1 MKINNSMPKVDLV
14 DQLNLNRSIMKNVW
28 ILVVTVFSL
37 LSLNSCGVNNALIAN
52 LNQNA
57 TQVEL
62 SGNNYKTIERVS
74 GSAEVE
80 YILFIGGMDRRQ
92 LYANAYADMLNKADL
107 MTNAR
112 ALVNVV
118 TEEHIAGVPPFYFK
132 RTITVSAHVI
142 EFTGE

>member
-1 MKINNSMPKVDLV
+1 
-14 DQLNLNRSIMKNVW
+14 MKNLW
-28 ILVVTVFSL
+28 IVAILISSL
-37 LSLNSCGVNNALIAN
+37 FTLNSCGVNNALIAN
-52 LNQNA
+52 FNQNG

-62 SGNNYKTIERVS
+62 SGNNYRTIDRVS

-80 YILFIGGMDRRQ
+80 YVLFIGGMNRRQ
-92 LYANAYADMLNKADL
+92 LYANAYADMLSKADL

-112 ALVNVV
+112 ALVNVL
-118 TEEHIAGVPPFYFK
+118 TEEHISGVPPFYFK

>member
-1 MKINNSMPKVDLV
+1 MR
-14 DQLNLNRSIMKNVW
+14 NLWVLAI
-28 ILVVTVFSL
+28 FSASL
-37 LSLNSCGVNNALIAN
+37 FSLNSCGVNSALVAN
-52 LNQNA
+52 FNQLS

-62 SGNNYKTIERVS
+62 SGNNYKTIDRVT

-80 YILFIGGMDRRQ
+80 YILLIGGMNRKQ

-107 MTNAR
+107 MTGSR

>member
-1 MKINNSMPKVDLV
+1 
-14 DQLNLNRSIMKNVW
+14 MKNLW
-28 ILVVTVFSL
+28 ILVILISSL
-37 LSLNSCGVNNALIAN
+37 LTLNSCGINNALVLN
-52 LNQNA
+52 QNQNA

-80 YILFIGGMDRRQ
+80 YVLLIGGMNRTQ
-92 LYANAYADMLNKADL
+92 LYANAYAEMLKKADL
-107 MTNAR
+107 MTNSR
-112 ALVNVV
+112 ALVNIV
-118 TEEHIAGVPPFYFK
+118 TEEHIAGVPPFYYK

>member
-1 MKINNSMPKVDLV
+1 MM
-14 DQLNLNRSIMKNVW
+14 
-28 ILVVTVFSL
+28 
-37 LSLNSCGVNNALIAN
+37 AN

-62 SGNNYKTIERVS
+62 SGNNYQTVERVS

-80 YILFIGGMDRRQ
+80 YILFIGGMNRSQ
-92 LYANAYADMLNKADL
+92 LYSNAYADMLSKADL
-107 MTNAR
+107 MTNSR

-142 EFTGE
+142 EFTRE

>member
-1 MKINNSMPKVDLV
+1 
-14 DQLNLNRSIMKNVW
+14 MKNLW
-28 ILVVTVFSL
+28 ILALLFSSFF
-37 LSLNSCGVNNALIAN
+37 SLNSCGVNHAMMAN

-62 SGNNYKTIERVS
+62 SGNNYQTVERVS

-80 YILFIGGMDRRQ
+80 YILFIGGMNRSQ
-92 LYANAYADMLNKADL
+92 LYSNAYADMLSKADL
-107 MTNAR
+107 MTNSR

-142 EFTGE
+142 EFTRE

>member
-1 MKINNSMPKVDLV
+1 MKKL
-14 DQLNLNRSIMKNVW
+14 W
-28 ILVVTVFSL
+28 ILTIFLPSL
-37 LSLNSCGVNNALIAN
+37 LFLNSCGVNNAFIGN

-62 SGNNYKTIERVS
+62 SGNNYQTVARVS

-80 YILFIGGMDRRQ
+80 YVLLIGGMNRSQ
-92 LYANAYADMLNKADL
+92 LYANAYADMLSKADL
-107 MTNAR
+107 MTNSR
-112 ALVNVV
+112 TPVNIV

>member
-1 MKINNSMPKVDLV
+1 
-14 DQLNLNRSIMKNVW
+14 MKNLW
-28 ILVVTVFSL
+28 IIAIFISSL
-37 LSLNSCGVNNALIAN
+37 FTMNSCGVNNALIAN
-52 LNQNA
+52 FNQLS

-62 SGNNYKTIERVS
+62 SGNNYKTINRVT

-80 YILFIGGMDRRQ
+80 YILLIGGMNRKQ

-107 MTNAR
+107 MTGSR

-118 TEEHIAGVPPFYFK
+118 SEEHIAGVPPFYFK

-142 EFTGE
+142 EFTRE